1 VEELAGVVESLDA
14 DGPIEVRWVLAPAP
28 SARAGRVGLL
38 PGSFNPPTAAHVA
51 LAAAGRAAGLD
62 ATVYLLS
69 KRTVNKEQVTGL
81 RLEERLALLRAL
93 ANGDGDAVAF
103 LNRGLYVDLARAM
116 RGALPEAAELVFLV
130 GHDKIVQI
138 FDQRYYADRDA
149 ALQEL
154 FGLSQFLVA
163 PRAGAGVEELEELLA
178 VPENRPFAQRVGSL
192 PLAERYQAM
201 SSTQARAGDETVL
214 PELVR
219 AYLARRTA

>member
-1 VEELAGVVESLDA
+1 VEELARLVDSVDA
-14 DGPIEVRWVLAPAP
+14 DGTVEVRWVLEPALG
-28 SARAGRVGLL
+28 ARGGRVGLL

-62 ATVYLLS
+62 AVVYLLS
-69 KRTVNKEQVTGL
+69 KRTVDKERVTGL
-81 RLEERLALLRAL
+81 RLEERLALLRDL
-93 ANGDGDAVAF
+93 ARPDGDAVAF

-138 FDQRYYADRDA
+138 FDPRYYSDRDG
-149 ALQEL
+149 ALREL
-154 FGLSQFLVA
+154 FGLSSFLVA
-163 PRAGAGVEELEELLA
+163 PRAGAGAEELGDLLA
-178 VPENRPFAQRVGSL
+178 AAPNRPFAERVRPL

-201 SSTQARAGDETVL
+201 SSTQARAGDQTVL

-219 AYLARRTA
+219 AYLARRI